1 MSDDTPQHPR
11 PHPSTESKPPEDGFE
26 LNGEFIRWHVSDGA
40 KDLIL
45 VDRFAGMPITEFFQL
60 IEDSFDR
67 GRAPVLLA
75 LMATSLRNKHPD
87 WSVDRLE
94 RTVMNLSLSDVTFID
109 ADVEEESLPPT
120 PEDETD
126 STQPASSDSSSEPKS
141 SASETAPET
150 SETSSETLE

>member
-1 MSDDTPQHPR
+1 MTDETPQHPKTV
-11 PHPSTESKPPEDGFE
+11 PSDKPAEDGFE

-60 IEDSFDR
+60 VEDSFDR
-67 GRAPVLLA
+67 SRAPVLLA

-87 WSVDRLE
+87 WSVDRVE

-109 ADVEEESLPPT
+109 ADVEEDSRPPAS
-120 PEDETD
+120 EDEKVLTL
-126 STQPASSDSSSEPKS
+126 PGSDSSSSEPRS
-141 SASETAPET
+141 SASETEPET
-150 SETSSETLE
+150 SVTSSVTPV